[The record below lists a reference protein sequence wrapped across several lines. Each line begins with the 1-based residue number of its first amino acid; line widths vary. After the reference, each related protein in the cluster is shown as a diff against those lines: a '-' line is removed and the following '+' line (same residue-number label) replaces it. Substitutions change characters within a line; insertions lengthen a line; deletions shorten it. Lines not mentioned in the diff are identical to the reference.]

1 MRGHQRVPSGSREFK
16 ELTKRD
22 AQIQLQHEL
31 DKLLSTVP
39 DVRQPSVKK
48 ELDGFAQ
55 LFHRFLQEEGPSV
68 DWERIDRLPENA
80 VSHDGAV
87 LSNDV
92 KFQHKSALNTAH
104 CKPLV
109 LG

>member
-1 MRGHQRVPSGSREFK
+1 LLQVRGHQRAPSGSREFK

-68 DWERIDRLPENA
+68 DWERIEKLPENA
-80 VSHDGAV
+80 VSHHRTM
-87 LSNDV
+87 LSYCIN
-92 KFQHKSALNTAH
+92 FQHKAALNILS
-104 CKPLV
+104 PQ
-109 LG
+109 

>member
-1 MRGHQRVPSGSREFK
+1 VRGHQRAPSGSREFK

-39 DVRQPSVKK
+39 DTRKLSVKK

-55 LFHRFLQEEGPSV
+55 LFQRFLQEEGPSV
-68 DWERIDRLPENA
+68 DWAHIEKLPENA
-80 VSHDGAV
+80 VSHHRAI
-87 LSNDV
+87 S
-92 KFQHKSALNTAH
+92 TWP
-104 CKPLV
+104 PLY
-109 LG
+109 